1 MNSKNKDSRKYCI
14 FGAGGFGREALV
26 CLMDSVGA
34 SPRTIGDIA
43 AFMVDDSAYDESDVM
58 GVPVIKR
65 SMFIPEQYQVVVAI
79 GEPTARKRAVEQ
91 LPGETQFTTII
102 HPSAVI
108 SPWVNLA
115 EGCIVTA
122 GTVLTCNIT
131 IGRHAHLNLHTTV
144 GHDCEMGDFFTTAP
158 AVNIS
163 GNCHFGHRVYFGT
176 NASVRQG
183 VSICDDVIV
192 GMGGVVVK
200 DIVDEGVYIGN
211 PLKRLR

>member
-1 MNSKNKDSRKYCI
+1 MNTKNSHSKKYCI
-14 FGAGGFGREALV
+14 FGTGGFGREALV

-43 AFMVDDSAYDESDVM
+43 VFMVDDSAYDEPEVM

-65 SMFIPEQYQVVVAI
+65 SVFSPEQYQVVVAI
-79 GEPTARKRAVEQ
+79 GEPSARKRVVGQ
-91 LPGETQFTTII
+91 LPPDTRFTTII

-108 SPWVNLA
+108 SPWVDLA

-131 IGRHAHLNLHTTV
+131 IGRHAHLNLHTTI
-144 GHDCEMGDFFTTAP
+144 GHDCKMGDFFTTAP

-163 GNCHFGHRVYFGT
+163 GNCQFGNGVYFGT

-183 VSICDDVIV
+183 VSICDDVTV
-192 GMGGVVVK
+192 GMGGVAVK
-200 DIVDEGVYIGN
+200 DIKESGVYIGN
-211 PLKRLR
+211 PLVRLR